1 MKLPVGIIQASLEMV
16 RSRIAAAFPSEAVV
30 VAEVIDAL
38 NPSSNALRQR
48 RHRAKPVTQ
57 TSVTCNASGNAEV
70 TADEPP
76 CASRAASES
85 PSPPKSAEI
94 LQGEEK
100 REAEEIESACAT
112 RNAPSN
118 ARRNASVTPKVTP
131 RKWTRVPADFVVSP
145 DAVTLAGTLGVDLAG
160 ELAKF
165 RDHEFAKPK
174 TDADAA
180 FRTWL
185 RNASQWSA
193 PARPAN
199 GNGRQRGPAPVSPAS
214 EFDDMLR
221 EQRGGGHA

>member
-1 MKLPVGIIQASLEMV
+1 
-16 RSRIAAAFPSEAVV
+16 
-30 VAEVIDAL
+30 
-38 NPSSNALRQR
+38 
-48 RHRAKPVTQ
+48 
-57 TSVTCNASGNAEV
+57 
-70 TADEPP
+70 
-76 CASRAASES
+76 
-85 PSPPKSAEI
+85 
-94 LQGEEK
+94 
-100 REAEEIESACAT
+100 
-112 RNAPSN
+112 
-118 ARRNASVTPKVTP
+118 
-131 RKWTRVPADFVVSP
+131 VVSP